1 MKTIQISVKEFADL
15 WGCTPRAVQATLKR
29 GNSYTPIVAQKKI
42 GKAWVL
48 TVLKDWYNYTSG
60 QIKL

>member
-1 MKTIQISVKEFADL
+1 MKTIQISVKEFSQL

-29 GNSYTPIVAQKKI
+29 GNSYTPIISQKQI

-48 TVLKDWYNYTSG
+48 TVLKEWYES
-60 QIKL
+60 KKVKA